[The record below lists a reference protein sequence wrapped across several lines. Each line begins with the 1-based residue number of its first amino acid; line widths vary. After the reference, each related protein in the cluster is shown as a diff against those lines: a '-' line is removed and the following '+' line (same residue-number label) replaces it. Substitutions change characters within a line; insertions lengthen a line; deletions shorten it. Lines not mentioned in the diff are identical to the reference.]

1 MSVVLVV
8 LGVKAVVLLL
18 AVVAAV
24 VVAVLLCVIWS
35 LSSGVKV
42 SVICY

>member
-1 MSVVLVV
+1 MKVVL
-8 LGVKAVVLLL
+8 LLL

-35 LSSGVKV
+35 LSPGVQV
-42 SVICY
+42 SVICYCVH